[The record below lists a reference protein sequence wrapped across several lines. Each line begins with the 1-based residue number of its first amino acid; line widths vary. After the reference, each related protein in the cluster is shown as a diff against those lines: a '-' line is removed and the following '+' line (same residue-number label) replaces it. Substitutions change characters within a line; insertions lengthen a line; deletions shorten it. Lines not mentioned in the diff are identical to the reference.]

1 MGTNLQKTV
10 QSKCVDA
17 LKSEPV
23 FCTKK
28 QKTTYKTNFQA
39 NSKLSSFPPSFKHGF
54 YDQFNKHSSLLEF
67 HGKNSQ
73 NASQIQNFKIF
84 CSYSFQ
90 KMAEGRDGRSKR
102 KKRNRI
108 WWENHPTNQINTPPN
123 LFGSPGTKI
132 IYNQHQLPHGWTWN
146 HPFPSIRPVQPTK
159 QMKTI
164 TC

>member
-1 MGTNLQKTV
+1 MSVLWSQNLFSV
-10 QSKCVDA
+10 
-17 LKSEPV
+17 LKSRKLL
-23 FCTKK
+23 TKPISK
-28 QKTTYKTNFQA
+28 QTP
-39 NSKLSSFPPSFKHGF
+39 SFPHFLLPS
-54 YDQFNKHSSLLEF
+54 NMVSMINSTKHSSLLEF